1 MCGRTAVSS
10 LSSSVAD
17 DDSHVQ
23 WCVNDTIQD
32 LSNVLRIKSRMINF
46 QFDTVIGQRV
56 YPLPKQAKIPIY
68 DLRQKQTGVKL
79 GYMETEVY
87 DANIP
92 NDQSTGD
99 PLLYYIEAAGGVSYQ
114 PASSGETI
122 NVVSSSAGDTSAVV
136 LQGYDVAN
144 NYISEEVTL
153 NGTST
158 VTSANTYKTV
168 EKVSKQATTGN
179 VTLST
184 ATVTTVLILNAKE
197 TQSIVMQIGLYPIPA
212 NVITIYG
219 RAWSKI
225 PFLQY
230 AYDSPIG
237 LGEECIN
244 AIVAGA
250 YARYMKFDPK
260 FTQENIQS
268 IWGVYS
274 NEILKIIDNDMRN
287 PDRVV
292 RMKSSRETGSK
303 MDWAR
308 PINRYTT

>member
-1 MCGRTAVSS
+1 
-10 LSSSVAD
+10 
-17 DDSHVQ
+17 
-23 WCVNDTIQD
+23 
-32 LSNVLRIKSRMINF
+32 MINF